1 MGVNIPLIRI
11 GEIIIEN
18 YSPIYVICTQ
28 KFVFFYFKTTVH
40 IKRIKRCDELDV
52 ALWP

>member
-40 IKRIKRCDELDV
+40 IKRCDELDV